1 MNPSRYHRQTLV
13 KTFGAE
19 GQRCLHKAHA
29 VVIGCG
35 GLGSHSA
42 STLVRMGIGTIDLID
57 HDTVDLTN
65 LHRTAVFSEADI
77 GKPKSEV
84 LAAHLRTVNHDV
96 AVYDHNITVTNENI
110 ITLLDKASIVL
121 DGTDSLPLRQLIN
134 QTAVDL
140 KIPWVYAGVYETC
153 GMVLGIIPGK
163 TPCFH
168 CLAHTLPEPKTDAVP
183 IHGYL
188 PQITASFQVVEAIR
202 ILQGKS
208 PSGLIIYDAEQQRC
222 ETLNV
227 KRNPKCTCCGRNIHR

>member
-1 MNPSRYHRQTLV
+1 MNLSRYHRQTLV
-13 KTFGAE
+13 KTFGEE

-29 VVIGCG
+29 VIIGCG

-65 LHRTAVFSEADI
+65 LHRTAVFTEDDV

-96 AVYDHNITVTNENI
+96 AIYDHNITVTSENI
-110 ITLLDKASIVL
+110 TTLLDEATIVL
-121 DGTDSLPLRQLIN
+121 DGTDSLILRTLIN

-140 KIPWVYAGVYETC
+140 NIPWVYAGVYETC
-153 GMVLGIIPGK
+153 GMVLGIIPRK

-168 CLAHTLPEPKTDAVP
+168 CLAHTLPKPKTAVFP
-183 IHGYL
+183 VHGYL

-202 ILQGKS
+202 ILQGKPS
-208 PSGLIIYDAEQQRC
+208 SGLLIYDSEQQRC
-222 ETLNV
+222 DTLDV
-227 KRNPKCTCCGRNIHR
+227 KRNPRCVCCGRSKP